1 MANINTPLTAG
12 GEKLD
17 NLSTSRIGEVIDT
30 STTDFTAQCYQL
42 YNTPALGAL
51 VKTGEGENTIYA
63 AVYHATTSSIEPGR
77 KPIARGQDAVSEEA
91 IYAQSPQL
99 SKLLRSEFSCLI
111 LGHRGQGQILHYLP
125 PRPAHIHSF
134 AESCTPEETAEFCKS
149 FGFLNILVNS
159 ELPVPPDEVTAA
171 CLRHLSAA
179 APDKQAFLVKAGK
192 ELAKLLPGQYQR
204 LKVILERIQL

>member
-1 MANINTPLTAG
+1 MENLNT
-12 GEKLD
+12 
-17 NLSTSRIGEVIDT
+17 NRIGEVIDT
-30 STTDFTAQCYQL
+30 STTDFTAQSYQL

-77 KPIARGQDAVSEEA
+77 KPIARGQDAASEED

-111 LGHRGQGQILHYLP
+111 LGYRGQGQICHCLP

-134 AESCTPEETAEFCKS
+134 AETCTPQETAEFSRS

-159 ELPVPPDEVTAA
+159 ELPVPADEVTAA
-171 CLRHLSAA
+171 CLRQLAAA
-179 APDKQAFLVKAGK
+179 APDKQVFLVKAGK
-192 ELAKLLPGQYQR
+192 ELARILPGQYQR

>member
-1 MANINTPLTAG
+1 
-12 GEKLD
+12 LD
-17 NLSTSRIGEVIDT
+17 NLNTNRIGEVIDT
-30 STTDFTAQCYQL
+30 STTDFTAQSYQL

-77 KPIARGQDAVSEEA
+77 KPIARGQDAASEED

-111 LGHRGQGQILHYLP
+111 LGYRGQGQICHWLP

-134 AESCTPEETAEFCKS
+134 TETCTPEETAEFSRS
-149 FGFLNILVNS
+149 FGFLNILINS
-159 ELPVPPDEVTAA
+159 ELPVPADEVTAA
-171 CLRHLSAA
+171 CLRQLAAA
-179 APDKQAFLVKAGK
+179 APDKQSFLVKAGK
-192 ELAKLLPGQYQR
+192 ELARILPGQYQR

>member
-1 MANINTPLTAG
+1 M
-12 GEKLD
+12 D
-17 NLSTSRIGEVIDT
+17 NLNTNRIGEVIDT
-30 STTDFTAQCYQL
+30 STTDFTAQSYQL

-63 AVYHATTSSIEPGR
+63 TVYHATTSSIEPGR
-77 KPIARGQDAVSEEA
+77 KPIARGQDAANEED

-111 LGHRGQGQILHYLP
+111 LGYRGQGQICHCLP

-134 AESCTPEETAEFCKS
+134 AETCTPQETAEFSRS

-159 ELPVPPDEVTAA
+159 ELPVPADEVTAA
-171 CLRHLSAA
+171 CLRQLAAA
-179 APDKQAFLVKAGK
+179 APDKQVFLVKAGK
-192 ELAKLLPGQYQR
+192 ELARILPGQYQR

>member
-1 MANINTPLTAG
+1 MENLNT
-12 GEKLD
+12 
-17 NLSTSRIGEVIDT
+17 NRIGEVIDT
-30 STTDFTAQCYQL
+30 STTDFTAQSYQL

-77 KPIARGQDAVSEEA
+77 KPIARGQDAANEED

-111 LGHRGQGQILHYLP
+111 LGYRGQGQICHCLP

-134 AESCTPEETAEFCKS
+134 AETCTPQETAEFSRS
-149 FGFLNILVNS
+149 FGFLNILINS
-159 ELPVPPDEVTAA
+159 ELPVPADEVTAA
-171 CLRHLSAA
+171 CLRQLAAA

-192 ELAKLLPGQYQR
+192 ELARILPGQYQR

>member
-1 MANINTPLTAG
+1 MENLNI
-12 GEKLD
+12 
-17 NLSTSRIGEVIDT
+17 SRIGEVIDT
-30 STTDFTAQCYQL
+30 STTDFTAQSYQL

-77 KPIARGQDAVSEEA
+77 KPIARGQDAASEED

-111 LGHRGQGQILHYLP
+111 LGYRGQGQICQCLP

-134 AESCTPEETAEFCKS
+134 AETCTPQETEEFSRS

-159 ELPVPPDEVTAA
+159 ELPVPADEVTAA
-171 CLRHLSAA
+171 CLRQLAA
-179 APDKQAFLVKAGK
+179 SAPDKQSFLVKAGK
-192 ELAKLLPGQYQR
+192 ELARILPGQYQR

>member
-1 MANINTPLTAG
+1 MENLNT
-12 GEKLD
+12 
-17 NLSTSRIGEVIDT
+17 NRIGEVIDT
-30 STTDFTAQCYQL
+30 STTDFTAQSYQL

-77 KPIARGQDAVSEEA
+77 KPIARGQDAANEED

-111 LGHRGQGQILHYLP
+111 LGYRGQGQICHCLP

-134 AESCTPEETAEFCKS
+134 AETCTPQETAEFSRS

-159 ELPVPPDEVTAA
+159 ELPVPADEVTAA
-171 CLRHLSAA
+171 CLRQLAAA

-192 ELAKLLPGQYQR
+192 ELARILPGQYQR

>member
-1 MANINTPLTAG
+1 M
-12 GEKLD
+12 D
-17 NLSTSRIGEVIDT
+17 NLNTNRIGEVIDT
-30 STTDFTAQCYQL
+30 STTDFTAQSYQL

-77 KPIARGQDAVSEEA
+77 KPIARGQDAASEED

-111 LGHRGQGQILHYLP
+111 LGYRGQEQICHCLP

-134 AESCTPEETAEFCKS
+134 AETCTPEETAEFSRS
-149 FGFLNILVNS
+149 FGFLNILISS
-159 ELPVPPDEVTAA
+159 ELPVPADEVTAA
-171 CLRHLSAA
+171 CLRQLAAA
-179 APDKQAFLVKAGK
+179 APDKQSFLVKAGK
-192 ELAKLLPGQYQR
+192 ELARILPGQYQR